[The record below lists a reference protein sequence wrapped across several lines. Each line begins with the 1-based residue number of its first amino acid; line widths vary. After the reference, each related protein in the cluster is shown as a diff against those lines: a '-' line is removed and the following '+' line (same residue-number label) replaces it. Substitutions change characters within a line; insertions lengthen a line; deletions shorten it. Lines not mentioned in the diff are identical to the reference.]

1 MNTKPLGE
9 LMTEYE
15 TELVKKY
22 KYEIELNLNEQRMA
36 LMTLVDMLGTSM
48 RGIERK
54 RNMRL
59 SEKAMAKASFATK
72 IVALKM
78 AVDEI
83 DARLKAQAD
92 YGNPMS

>member
-1 MNTKPLGE
+1 M
-9 LMTEYE
+9 
-15 TELVKKY
+15 KY
-22 KYEIELNLNEQRMA
+22 DIELNLNEQRMA

-48 RGIERK
+48 RDIERK

-59 SEKAMAKASFATK
+59 SEKAMAKAAFATK

-83 DARLKAQAD
+83 DARLKVQNAA
-92 YGNPMS
+92 